1 MEEEFSFMIDYYLGG
16 GLSSPSRVEKG
27 ILTQELIQ
35 RIQKE
40 IENDSDFVVCS
51 NKHALIMH

>member
-1 MEEEFSFMIDYYLGG
+1 MIDYYLGG